1 MELAVG
7 MLVNYGTGSA
17 GMLVSYGTGNWQC
30 WNASKSWN

>member
-7 MLVNYGTGSA
+7 MLVSYGTGSA